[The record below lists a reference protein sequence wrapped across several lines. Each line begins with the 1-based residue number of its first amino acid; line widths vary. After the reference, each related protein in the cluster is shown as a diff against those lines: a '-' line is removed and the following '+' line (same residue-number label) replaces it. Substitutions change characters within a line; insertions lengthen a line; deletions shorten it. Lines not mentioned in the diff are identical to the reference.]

1 MNISYKFIILLIF
14 IFLILVIFYL
24 NISKSK
30 SFNCSQNKY
39 LNIQTG
45 GQNTDCNL
53 SEVIKHNTNE
63 SKWIYINGVIYDIT
77 SIVQL
82 DNVVTPDIFKNISM
96 TNVNTLVNLIKYTDL
111 QDLHIILKSY
121 DSFNNFV
128 NEYKSKNENS
138 EIQLEE
144 FDYDVLDSEKD
155 RIEQINKKFSNFKL
169 LLLISLKQFKIGLIC
184 PSGLTI

>member
-1 MNISYKFIILLIF
+1 MNITLKFVILLIF

-24 NISKSK
+24 NISKS
-30 SFNCSQNKY
+30 FNCSQNKY
-39 LNIQTG
+39 LNIQKG
-45 GQNTDCNL
+45 GQNNDCNL
-53 SEVIKHNTNE
+53 SEIIKHNTNE
-63 SKWIYINGVIYDIT
+63 NKWIYINGVIYDIT
-77 SIVQL
+77 SIIQL

-96 TNVNTLVNLIKYTDL
+96 TNVNTLINLLKYTDL

-121 DSFNNFV
+121 DNFNNFV
-128 NEYKSKNENS
+128 NEYKSENENS

-144 FDYDVLDSEKD
+144 FDYGVLDSDKD
-155 RIEQINKKFSNFKL
+155 RIEQINKNFSNFKL